1 MGYLLI
7 AALLVLAAG
16 LFYEQAML
24 EKAITRAHYANS
36 AYGYSQIERDLLKA
50 ALECQA
56 GGVSRERLVSLRHRV
71 ELGPEADS
79 FKWLSLESQSTLW
92 RLLQA
97 LSKGVEDWPCE
108 LYVGWADQVHPVVI
122 EATDLSNET
131 RGELMAAIRRLRH
144 DTLAGFVVVILLT
157 IASLLAAHK
166 HSRRQR
172 QRIANLESEKAFRNR
187 LLGVV
192 AHELRTPIA
201 TISGFAELLDCDSDQ
216 SGHLARIKR
225 VAQRLSRSLNT
236 FLDLHQLQ
244 SGRPLEIA
252 PQPLDLRH
260 LVTEAVDMTQ
270 AQYPHVRFEAVIPPQ
285 EVPVLADEDR
295 LLAAVLNLLG
305 NAAKYG
311 PVDEV
316 VRVRLLCE
324 GLRAR
329 IEVEDGGP
337 ALSPE
342 EVEAVFEPW
351 QRLARHRGLEGYG
364 LGLPVVR
371 EVARQHGGE
380 FGWRARG
387 SGQAF
392 WIEIPCANR

>member
-1 MGYLLI
+1 LGYLLI

-16 LFYEQAML
+16 LFYEQAVL
-24 EKAITRAHYANS
+24 EKAVAKAHSADS
-36 AYGYSQIERDLLKA
+36 AYGYSQLERDLLKA
-50 ALECQA
+50 ALECRS
-56 GGVSRERLVSLRHRV
+56 GGVSRERLVSLRHRA
-71 ELGPEADS
+71 ELATKTDIFEWLTPEN
-79 FKWLSLESQSTLW
+79 QGTLR
-92 RLLQA
+92 RLQRA
-97 LSKGVEDWPCE
+97 LAGGTNGWPCE
-108 LYVGWADQVHPVVI
+108 LYAGWADQVHPVVI
-122 EATDLSNET
+122 EATDISNET
-131 RGELMAAIRRLRH
+131 RGELMAAIRRLRR

-157 IASLLAAHK
+157 AASLLAAQR
-166 HSRRQR
+166 HSSRQR
-172 QRIANLESEKAFRNR
+172 QRIASLESEKAFRNR

-201 TISGFAELLDCDSDQ
+201 TISGFAELLDCNGDPC
-216 SGHLARIKR
+216 GHVARIKR
-225 VAQRLSRSLNT
+225 VARRLSRSLNT
-236 FLDLHQLQ
+236 FLDLHSLQ

-252 PQPLDLRH
+252 PRPLDLRK
-260 LVTEAVDMTQ
+260 LVAEAVDMAQ
-270 AQYPHVRFEAVIPPQ
+270 AQYPHVNFESAIPAK
-285 EVPVLADEDR
+285 EVLVHADEDR

-311 PVDEV
+311 PADEP
-316 VRVRLLCE
+316 VRLRLLCE
-324 GLRAR
+324 EGRAR

-380 FGWRARG
+380 LGWQERG
-387 SGQAF
+387 SGQIF
-392 WIEIPCANR
+392 WIEIPCSSR